1 MLKRKEF
8 TELKQGSMTVT
19 EYLNRFTQLSR
30 YTPED
35 VSTDTR
41 KQYLFLNGL
50 HNEIQ
55 LQLLNCDYANFQK
68 LVDKAIV
75 VENKKTEI
83 EKEGKRKMS
92 FSGQPSH
99 GQPRPRM
106 MQPPMPFYRPPFTVR
121 PPGQAPRPQF
131 QMQRPNFRCRG
142 PML

>member
-1 MLKRKEF
+1 MKKTLKMTLKMEAITWNEFKTSFHAHFIHIGLMMLKWKEF

-30 YTPED
+30 YAPED
-35 VSTDTR
+35 VSTDAR

-75 VENKKTEI
+75 VEN
-83 EKEGKRKMS
+83 
-92 FSGQPSH
+92 
-99 GQPRPRM
+99 
-106 MQPPMPFYRPPFTVR
+106 
-121 PPGQAPRPQF
+121 
-131 QMQRPNFRCRG
+131 
-142 PML
+142 

>member
-1 MLKRKEF
+1 MMLKRKEF

-30 YTPED
+30 YAPEY
-35 VSTDTR
+35 VSTDAR

-75 VENKKTEI
+75 VENKQTEI
-83 EKEGKRKMS
+83 EKEGKRNMS
-92 FSGQPSH
+92 FSGQSSH

-106 MQPPMPFYRPPFTVR
+106 AQPPMPYFRPPFTVR
-121 PPGQAPRPQF
+121 PPGQTPRPQF
-131 QMQRPNFRCRG
+131 
-142 PML
+142 